1 MVYMQE
7 RLNSWSVSSSL
18 YAVKAH
24 GKALKIAAERGID
37 NNIDDASVVNTH
49 SDTDRPRQAWERI
62 CNMDL
67 DAATSL
73 LLSFP
78 FVRSFLVMRLV

>member
-1 MVYMQE
+1 M
-7 RLNSWSVSSSL
+7 
-18 YAVKAH
+18 KAH

-62 CNMDL
+62 CNMDRHL
-67 DAATSL
+67 AAAK
-73 LLSFP
+73 FP
-78 FVRSFLVMRLV
+78 VRPKFFGYETGIGGNFGVYEYYDCTRYL